1 MSTPDDC
8 GCETGCVKGSVKGLC
23 VQRMCQK
30 KLVHTARE
38 PQDCGPASGPC
49 GPASGHC
56 PLRLDGA
63 QQWAARKRA
72 SSYGMGDVA
81 DDSNKEKLW
90 HTHRSQHNSTLSWRE
105 ALNSLSD
112 EEEDMHNTQNNP
124 KFARG
129 SQLSRATRFVTS
141 LSSFIC
147 IC

>member
-1 MSTPDDC
+1 MGVKQDVSKEVSKDC
-8 GCETGCVKGSVKGLC
+8 VFKGCVKRSSFTLPVNL
-23 VQRMCQK
+23 R
-30 KLVHTARE
+30 RS
-38 PQDCGPASGPC
+38 QDCGPASGPC

-141 LSSFIC
+141 LTSFIC